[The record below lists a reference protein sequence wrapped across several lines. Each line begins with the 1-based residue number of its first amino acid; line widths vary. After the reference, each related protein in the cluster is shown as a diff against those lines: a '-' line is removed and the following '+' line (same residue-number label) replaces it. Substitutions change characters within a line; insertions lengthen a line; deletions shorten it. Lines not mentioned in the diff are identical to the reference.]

1 MEIKFSKWCKLT
13 GTADIL
19 MPQGEVDVIVGKIH
33 KSMSYKRY
41 EKSNS
46 SLVCAGYFLML
57 HMGNV
62 IGYMG
67 KRHLIIVPVIHE
79 QCSREHVIKEA
90 SDHYS
95 LKNHAF
101 TMYLQCY
108 ESHANGA
115 KRRALEVAQKL
126 VSIHSS
132 IAVLRSLGG
141 EP

>member
-1 MEIKFSKWCKLT
+1 
-13 GTADIL
+13 
-19 MPQGEVDVIVGKIH
+19 
-33 KSMSYKRY
+33 
-41 EKSNS
+41 
-46 SLVCAGYFLML
+46 ML

-62 IGYMG
+62 TGYMG
-67 KRHLIIVPVIHE
+67 KRHLIIVPVAHE

-90 SDHYS
+90 SDRYG
-95 LKNHAF
+95 LKNDAF

-108 ESHANGA
+108 ENHANGA

-141 EP
+141 EL